1 MAELRFS
8 FLPYPNETP
17 HEQFLNL
24 GNIADDI
31 WREKL
36 ILVRG
41 AIVDGR
47 HIAFMRILAGRKL
60 RKKERDELALRLNAL
75 RKARPEL
82 DATVIYPDDPLT
94 A

>member
-1 MAELRFS
+1 MAELCFS
-8 FLPYPNETP
+8 FLPYPNEPP

-60 RKKERDELALRLNAL
+60 RKKERDELALRLKAL

-82 DATVIYPDDPLT
+82 DAIVIYPDDPST